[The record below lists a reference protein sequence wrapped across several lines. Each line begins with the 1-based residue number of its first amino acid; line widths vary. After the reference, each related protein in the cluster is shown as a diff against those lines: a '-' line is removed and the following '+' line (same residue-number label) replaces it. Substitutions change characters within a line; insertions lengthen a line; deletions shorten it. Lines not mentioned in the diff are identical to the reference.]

1 MIKPLEVIYEDADI
15 LLVYKTAGIA
25 TQTKNIAQPDMERT
39 IKNYRAQKKEPISV
53 GVVHRLDQPGEG
65 LMVFAKTQK
74 AAASLSKQVQGRMIG
89 KHYYAV
95 SQGKPKAATG
105 QLKNLLLTDKKA
117 NVTKVVEDKAAF
129 PDAKEAILDYTVIKE
144 QEGYTLLD
152 ICLGTGRQH
161 QIRVQLA
168 NIGCPIVGDLKYG
181 PMVEGSISR
190 GKFPALCS
198 YRLQFVHPTTGKEM
212 DVSIMPKGEAFQ
224 IFQ

>member
-1 MIKPLEVIYEDADI
+1 MIQQLEVIYEDADI
-15 LLVYKTAGIA
+15 MLVYKPAGIA
-25 TQTKNIAQPDMERT
+25 TQTKNMMQPDMERM
-39 IKNYRAQKKEPISV
+39 IKNYRAQKKEAIYV
-53 GVVHRLDQPGEG
+53 GVVHRLDQPVEG
-65 LMVFAKTQK
+65 LMIFAKNQK

-95 SQGKPKAATG
+95 AQGQPSSSKG
-105 QLKNLLLTDKKA
+105 QLKNLLLTDKKT
-117 NVTKVVEDKAAF
+117 NVTKVVEEKSIF

-144 QEGYTLLD
+144 QEGYTLFD

-181 PMVEGSISR
+181 PTAEGSNR
-190 GKFPALCS
+190 NGKFPALCS